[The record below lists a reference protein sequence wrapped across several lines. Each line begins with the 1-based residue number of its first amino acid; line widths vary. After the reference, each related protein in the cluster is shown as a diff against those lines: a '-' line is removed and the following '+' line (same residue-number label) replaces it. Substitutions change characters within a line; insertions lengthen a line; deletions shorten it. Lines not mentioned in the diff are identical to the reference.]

1 MSVHVYGIRH
11 HGPGCARSL
20 VGALSALEPDVV
32 LVKGPPDA
40 QGVLPL
46 AAHADTAPPVALLVY
61 PIDAPKRAV
70 FYPFAEFS
78 PEWQAIRWALARG
91 VDVRFM
97 DLPQMHRMAEPDA
110 EAIDAS
116 AEQTDSPPSDPAPTD
131 APPSDAPPSD
141 AAPADA
147 PSAVATPAP
156 IAPPERDPLDLF
168 AEAAGYTDHELWWEH
183 QIERHRDATGLF
195 DGIREAMHAVRGDDA
210 VPRDLL
216 EARREAHM
224 RTVVRAAVKEGRERI
239 AVVCGAWHAPV
250 LVDHG
255 TAKADAA
262 LLKGLPKVKVDATWI
277 PWTHS
282 RLSFRSGYGAGVH
295 APGWYAHLW
304 TTPDHAVTR
313 WAVEMA
319 RLLRSEDLDASSA
332 SVIEVV
338 RLAETLAVLR
348 GLRSPGLA
356 ELNESA
362 VSILGGG
369 EPNVLRLVRDRLEV
383 GDVLGRVPDVAPTV
397 PLQRDLQSLQKRLR
411 LKPSGEI
418 KPLEL
423 DLRNETDRERSRLFH
438 RLMVLEIGWAA
449 PKAAAGR
456 KLGTFHEAWALR
468 WVPEMEVSLIEASV
482 WGNTVEAAADARARD
497 DGARAPDLG
506 ALTPI
511 LDRALLAELPGA
523 VDELLGRVQE
533 RAAIGAD
540 VQHLMLALPPLARAS
555 RYGDVRRTPT
565 GALLAVIAALFERV
579 VVGLRAV
586 CAGIDADAAATRLQ
600 AMIGV
605 QESLGILDDVA
616 WQGEWEGALRS
627 LADDEAVH
635 GLVRGWSCRWLF
647 ERGRLSEEELDRRAG
662 LALSPVS
669 PALDAAAWIEG
680 LLHGAGMA
688 LLHQDGVWIALD
700 RFVARLTV
708 GDFQEMLPLL
718 RRAFSGFAS
727 PERRMMAERV
737 KHLQPSSIGMTG
749 RTRAATDE
757 TPLDRERANAVL
769 PVLAR
774 ILGVT
779 PR

>member
-1 MSVHVYGIRH
+1 MSVHVFGIRH

-20 VGALSALEPDVV
+20 VDALSALEPDVV
-32 LVKGPPDA
+32 LIEGPPDA
-40 QGVLPL
+40 QEVLPL
-46 AAHADTAPPVALLVY
+46 AAHADIAPPVALLVY

-97 DLPQMHRMAEPDA
+97 DLPQMHRMAEPDDVA
-110 EAIDAS
+110 DDAGV
-116 AEQTDSPPSDPAPTD
+116 P
-131 APPSDAPPSD
+131 
-141 AAPADA
+141 
-147 PSAVATPAP
+147 PAP

-195 DGIREAMHAVRGDDA
+195 DAIREAMHAVRGDDA
-210 VPRDLL
+210 VPKDQL

-224 RTVVRAAVKEGRERI
+224 RTVVRAAVKEGRERV

-250 LVDHG
+250 IVDHG

-313 WAVEMA
+313 WAIEMA
-319 RLLRSEDLDASSA
+319 RLLRSEDLDAPSA

-338 RLAETLAVLR
+338 RLAETLAALR

-362 VSILGGG
+362 VSILGRG
-369 EPNVLRLVRDRLEV
+369 EPTALRLVRDRLEV
-383 GDVLGRVPDVAPTV
+383 GDVLGRVPDEAPTV
-397 PLQRDLQSLQKRLR
+397 PLQRDLQALQKRLR

-418 KPLEL
+418 KLLEL
-423 DLRNETDRERSRLFH
+423 DLRNEIDRERSRLFH
-438 RLMVLEIGWAA
+438 RLTMLEIGWAA
-449 PKAAAGR
+449 PKAAVGR
-456 KLGTFHEAWALR
+456 KLGTFNEAWALR

-482 WGNTVEAAADARARD
+482 WGNTVEAAADTRARD
-497 DGARAPDLG
+497 DGARAPDLA

-511 LDRALLAELPGA
+511 LDRALLAELQGA

-540 VQHLMLALPPLARAS
+540 VQHLMLAMPPLARAS
-555 RYGDVRRTPT
+555 RYGDVRQTPT
-565 GALLAVIAALFERV
+565 GALLAVIGALFERV
-579 VVGLRAV
+579 VVGLRAS
-586 CAGIDADAAATRLQ
+586 CAGIDADAAATRLH
-600 AMIGV
+600 AVIGV
-605 QESLGILDDVA
+605 QESLGILDDAV
-616 WQGEWEGALRS
+616 WQGEWADTLRT
-627 LADDEAVH
+627 LADDDATH
-635 GLVRGWSCRWLF
+635 GLIRGWSCRSLF
-647 ERGRLSEEELDRRAG
+647 ERGRLGEDDLDRRAG

-688 LLHQDGVWIALD
+688 LLHQDGVWVALD
-700 RFVARLTV
+700 RFVARLSV
-708 GDFQEMLPLL
+708 DDFQEMLPLL

-737 KHLQPSSIGMTG
+737 KHLQPSAIGMTA
-749 RTRAATDE
+749 RTGSTTDE

-774 ILGVT
+774 ILGVA

>member
-1 MSVHVYGIRH
+1 VSVHVFGVRH

-20 VGALSALEPDVV
+20 IGALSALEPDVV
-32 LVKGPPDA
+32 LVEGPPDA
-40 QGVLPL
+40 QDVLGL
-46 AAHADTAPPVALLVY
+46 AAHADIAPPVALLVY
-61 PIDAPKRAV
+61 PVDAPKRAV

-78 PEWQAIRWALARG
+78 PEWQAIRWSLARG

-97 DLPQMHRMAEPDA
+97 DLPQAHRMAEEEPGDEESGGELTPDPSAA
-110 EAIDAS
+110 E
-116 AEQTDSPPSDPAPTD
+116 T
-131 APPSDAPPSD
+131 APPDPVEP
-141 AAPADA
+141 AAPA
-147 PSAVATPAP
+147 SRQ
-156 IAPPERDPLDLF
+156 PERDPLDLF

-183 QIERHRDATGLF
+183 QIERHRDPTGLF
-195 DGIREAMHAVRGDDA
+195 DAIREAMGAVRGDEA
-210 VPRDLL
+210 APKNLL
-216 EARREAHM
+216 EARREAYM

-239 AVVCGAWHAPV
+239 AVVCGAWHSPV

-262 LLKGLPKVKVDATWI
+262 LLKGLPKTRVDATWI

-295 APGWYAHLW
+295 SPGWYAHLW
-304 TTPDHAVTR
+304 TAPDHAVTR

-319 RLLRSEDLDASSA
+319 RLLRSEELDAPSA

-338 RLAETLAVLR
+338 RLADTLAALR

-369 EPNVLRLVRDRLEV
+369 EPTALSLVRDRLEI
-383 GDVLGRVPDVAPTV
+383 GHVLGKVPDDAPTV
-397 PLQRDLQSLQKRLR
+397 PLQRDLSALQKRLR
-411 LKPSGEI
+411 LKPSSEI

-438 RLMVLEIGWAA
+438 RLTALEIAWAERK
-449 PKAAAGR
+449 PAAGR
-456 KLGTFHEAWALR
+456 KLGTFNETWSLR

-497 DGARAPDLG
+497 DGAHAADLA

-533 RAAIGAD
+533 RAAVGAD

-565 GALLAVIAALFERV
+565 DALLAVIAALFERV
-579 VVGLRAV
+579 VVGLRPA
-586 CAGIDADAAATRLQ
+586 CTNIDADAAAERLR
-600 AMIGV
+600 ALIGV
-605 QESLGILDDVA
+605 QESLGILDDAA
-616 WQGEWEGALRS
+616 WQAEWELALRQ
-627 LADDEAVH
+627 LADDDAAH
-635 GLVRGWSCRWLF
+635 GLIRGWSCRSLF
-647 ERGRLSEEELDRRAG
+647 ERAKLSEDELDRRAG
-662 LALSPVS
+662 LALSPVT

-700 RFVARLTV
+700 RFVARLS
-708 GDFQEMLPLL
+708 GDDFQEMLPLL
-718 RRAFSGFAS
+718 RRAFSSFSG
-727 PERRMMAERV
+727 PERRMMAERIRE
-737 KHLQPSSIGMTG
+737 LAPSSSG
-749 RTRAATDE
+749 AAASRDTSSDE
-757 TPLDRERANAVL
+757 LSIDHERASAVL

-779 PR
+779 PP

>member
-1 MSVHVYGIRH
+1 VSVHVFGIRH

-20 VGALSALEPDVV
+20 VAALGALAPDIL
-32 LVKGPPDA
+32 LVEGPPDA
-40 QGVLPL
+40 QDVLAL
-46 AAHADTAPPVALLVY
+46 AAHADIVPPVALLVY
-61 PIDAPKRAV
+61 PVDAPKRAV

-78 PEWQAIRWALARG
+78 PEWQAIRWAHARA

-97 DLPQMHRMAEPDA
+97 DLPQAHRMAE
-110 EAIDAS
+110 E
-116 AEQTDSPPSDPAPTD
+116 EPSDSESVDESQPDVAAPPPEPEATTEPTDPAVQPAPT
-131 APPSDAPPSD
+131 
-141 AAPADA
+141 
-147 PSAVATPAP
+147 T
-156 IAPPERDPLDLF
+156 ERDPLDLF

-195 DGIREAMHAVRGDDA
+195 DAIREAMGAVRGDEA
-210 VPRDLL
+210 APKDLL
-216 EARREAHM
+216 EARREAYM
-224 RTVVRAAVKEGRERI
+224 RTAVRSAVKEGRERI
-239 AVVCGAWHAPV
+239 AVVCGAWHSPV

-255 TAKADAA
+255 SAKADAA
-262 LLKGLPKVKVDATWI
+262 LLKGLPKTKVDATWI

-295 APGWYAHLW
+295 SPGWYAHLW
-304 TTPDHAVTR
+304 ATPDGAVTR

-319 RLLRSEDLDASSA
+319 RLLRSEELDAPSA

-338 RLAETLAVLR
+338 RLADTLAALR

-369 EPNVLRLVRDRLEV
+369 EPTVLRLVRDRLEI
-383 GDVLGRVPDVAPTV
+383 GHVLGKVPDDAPTV
-397 PLQRDLQSLQKRLR
+397 PLQRDLAALQKRLR
-411 LKPSGEI
+411 LKPSSEI

-438 RLMVLEIGWAA
+438 RLSLLRIAWAER
-449 PKAAAGR
+449 KAAAGR
-456 KLGTFHEAWALR
+456 KLGTFNETWSLR
-468 WVPEMEVSLIEASV
+468 WVPEMEVSLIEASM

-497 DGARAPDLG
+497 DGAHAADLA

-523 VDELLGRVQE
+523 VNELLGRVQE
-533 RAAIGAD
+533 RAAVGAD

-565 GALLAVIAALFERV
+565 DALLAVIAALFERV
-579 VVGLRAV
+579 VVGLRPA
-586 CAGIDADAAATRLQ
+586 CTNIDADAAAERLR
-600 AMIGV
+600 AVIGV
-605 QESLGILDDVA
+605 QESLGILDEVA
-616 WQGEWEGALRS
+616 WQAEWELALRQ
-627 LADDEAVH
+627 LADDDTVH
-635 GLVRGWSCRWLF
+635 GLIRGWSCRSLF
-647 ERGRLSEEELDRRAG
+647 ERAKLSEDELDRRAG
-662 LALSPVS
+662 LALSPVT

-700 RFVARLTV
+700 RFVARLSAD
-708 GDFQEMLPLL
+708 DFQEMLPLL
-718 RRAFSGFAS
+718 RRAFSSFSG

-737 KHLQPSSIGMTG
+737 KGLGPSSIG
-749 RTRAATDE
+749 AASSRITSSDE
-757 TPLDRERANAVL
+757 LPIDHERASAVL

>member
-1 MSVHVYGIRH
+1 MSVHVFGIRH

-20 VGALSALEPDVV
+20 VAALAALEPDVV
-32 LVKGPPDA
+32 LVEGPPDA
-40 QGVLPL
+40 QEVLPL
-46 AAHADTAPPVALLVY
+46 AAHADIAPPVALLVY
-61 PIDAPKRAV
+61 PLDEPKRAV

-97 DLPQMHRMAEPDA
+97 DLPQALRMAEPDGDDITVEQKDEPSEPS
-110 EAIDAS
+110 EA
-116 AEQTDSPPSDPAPTD
+116 SPS
-131 APPSDAPPSD
+131 
-141 AAPADA
+141 
-147 PSAVATPAP
+147 ATPA
-156 IAPPERDPLDLF
+156 APPERDPLDLF

-195 DGIREAMHAVRGDDA
+195 DAIREAMHALRGDDA
-210 VPRDLL
+210 KPKNLL
-216 EARREAHM
+216 EARREAYM

-239 AVVCGAWHAPV
+239 AVVCGAWHSPV
-250 LVDHG
+250 LLDHG

-262 LLKGLPKVKVDATWI
+262 LLKALPKVKVDATWI

-295 APGWYAHLW
+295 SPGWYAHLW
-304 TTPDHAVTR
+304 TAPDHAVTR

-319 RLLRSEDLDASSA
+319 RLLRSEELDAPSA

-338 RLAETLAVLR
+338 RLADTLAALR

-362 VSILGGG
+362 VSIFGGG
-369 EPNVLRLVRDRLEV
+369 EPTVLRLVRDRLEI
-383 GDVLGRVPDVAPTV
+383 GDVLGRVPDEAPTV
-397 PLQRDLQSLQKRLR
+397 PLQRDLQALQKRLR
-411 LKPSGEI
+411 LKVSSEI

-423 DLRNETDRERSRLFH
+423 DLRNDTDRERSRLFH
-438 RLMVLEIGWAA
+438 RLTLLAIPWAER
-449 PKAAAGR
+449 KAAAGR
-456 KLGTFHEAWALR
+456 KLGTFNETWALR
-468 WVPEMEVSLIEASV
+468 WMPEMEVSLIEASV
-482 WGNTVEAAADARARD
+482 WGNTVEAAADARAQHE
-497 DGARAPDLG
+497 GAQAMDLA

-533 RAAIGAD
+533 RAAVGAD

-555 RYGDVRRTPT
+555 RYGDVRQTPT
-565 GALLAVIAALFERV
+565 QALLAVIGALFERI
-579 VVGLRAV
+579 VVGLRSA
-586 CAGIDADAAATRLQ
+586 CAGIDAEAAAERLR
-600 AMIGV
+600 AMVGV
-605 QESLGILDDVA
+605 QESLGILDEAA
-616 WQGEWEGALRS
+616 WQREWEGALHA
-627 LADDEAVH
+627 LAADDATH
-635 GLVRGWSCRWLF
+635 GLIRGWCCRSLF
-647 ERGRLSEEELDRRAG
+647 ERGQLSEDELDRRAG

-680 LLHGAGMA
+680 LLHGAGMT

-700 RFVARLTV
+700 RYVTRLAAD
-708 GDFQEMLPLL
+708 DFQEMLPLL
-718 RRAFSGFAS
+718 RRAFSGFSS

-737 KHLQPSSIGMTG
+737 KDLGPIAGSAS
-749 RTRAATDE
+749 TRRASPTDDV
-757 TPLDRERANAVL
+757 PIDHDRARAVL

-774 ILGVT
+774 ILGVS
-779 PR
+779 PP

>member
-1 MSVHVYGIRH
+1 MSVHVFGIRH

-20 VGALSALEPDVV
+20 VGALTALEPDVV
-32 LVKGPPDA
+32 LIEGPPDA
-40 QGVLPL
+40 QEVLGI
-46 AAHADTAPPVALLVY
+46 AAHADIVPPVALLVY
-61 PIDAPKRAV
+61 PVDAPKRAV

-78 PEWQAIRWALARG
+78 PEWQAIRWSLARG
-91 VDVRFM
+91 VEVRFM
-97 DLPQMHRMAEPDA
+97 DLPQAHRMAEEETSDDDA
-110 EAIDAS
+110 ENVGVTEPEPAALATEPGQS
-116 AEQTDSPPSDPAPTD
+116 TPP
-131 APPSDAPPSD
+131 
-141 AAPADA
+141 AAQ
-147 PSAVATPAP
+147 SAP
-156 IAPPERDPLDLF
+156 ITERDPLDLF

-195 DGIREAMHAVRGDDA
+195 EAIREAMGAVRGEEA
-210 VPRDLL
+210 APKNLL
-216 EARREAHM
+216 EARREAYM

-239 AVVCGAWHAPV
+239 AVVCGAWHSPV

-262 LLKGLPKVKVDATWI
+262 LLKGLPKTRVDATWI

-295 APGWYAHLW
+295 SPGWYAHLW
-304 TTPDHAVTR
+304 TAPDHAVTR

-319 RLLRSEDLDASSA
+319 RLLRSEELDAPSA

-338 RLAETLAVLR
+338 RLADTLAALR

-369 EPNVLRLVRDRLEV
+369 EPTVLRLVRDRLEI
-383 GDVLGRVPDVAPTV
+383 GHVLGRVPDDAPTV
-397 PLQRDLQSLQKRLR
+397 PLQRDLAALQKRLR
-411 LKPSGEI
+411 LKPSSEI

-438 RLMVLEIGWAA
+438 RLTVLQIAWAER
-449 PKAAAGR
+449 KVAAGR
-456 KLGTFHEAWALR
+456 KLGTFNETWLLR
-468 WVPEMEVSLIEASV
+468 WAPEMEVSLIEASV
-482 WGNTVEAAADARARD
+482 WGNTVEAAADARARH
-497 DGARAPDLG
+497 DGAHAPDLA

-533 RAAIGAD
+533 RAAVGAD

-565 GALLAVIAALFERV
+565 DALLAVIGALFERI
-579 VVGLRAV
+579 VVGLRPS
-586 CAGIDADAAATRLQ
+586 CTNIDADAAAERLR
-600 AMIGV
+600 AVIGV
-605 QESLGILDDVA
+605 QESLGILDDA
-616 WQGEWEGALRS
+616 ASQAEWELALRQ
-627 LADDEAVH
+627 LADDDAVH
-635 GLVRGWSCRWLF
+635 GLIRGWSCRSLF
-647 ERGRLSEEELDRRAG
+647 ERTKLSEDELDRRAG
-662 LALSPVS
+662 LALSPVT

-700 RFVARLTV
+700 RFVARLSAD
-708 GDFQEMLPLL
+708 DFQEMLPLL
-718 RRAFSGFAS
+718 RRAFSSFSG

-737 KHLQPSSIGMTG
+737 KVLGTSSTG
-749 RTRAATDE
+749 ATASSRSTSSDEPPIDHARA
-757 TPLDRERANAVL
+757 RAVL

-779 PR
+779 PP

>member
-1 MSVHVYGIRH
+1 VSVHVFGIRH

-20 VGALSALEPDVV
+20 VAALATLEPDVL
-32 LVKGPPDA
+32 LVEGPPDA
-40 QGVLPL
+40 QSVLAL
-46 AAHADTAPPVALLVY
+46 AAHADIAPPVALLVY
-61 PIDAPKRAV
+61 PVDAPKRAV

-91 VDVRFM
+91 VDVRFI
-97 DLPQMHRMAEPDA
+97 DLPQANRMAEPLDV
-110 EAIDAS
+110 ESEPGDV
-116 AEQTDSPPSDPAPTD
+116 TVPDT
-131 APPSDAPPSD
+131 
-141 AAPADA
+141 DA
-147 PSAVATPAP
+147 PSAEGPLAREAT
-156 IAPPERDPLDLF
+156 PERDPLDLF

-183 QIERHRDATGLF
+183 QIERHHDATGLF
-195 DGIREAMHAVRGDDA
+195 DAIREAMGALRGDEA
-210 VPRDLL
+210 APKTLL
-216 EARREAHM
+216 EARREAYM
-224 RTVVRAAVKEGRERI
+224 RTAVRAAVKEGRERI

-255 TAKADAA
+255 SAKADAA
-262 LLKGLPKVKVDATWI
+262 LLKGLPKTKVDATWI

-304 TTPDHAVTR
+304 TAPDHAVTR

-319 RLLRSEDLDASSA
+319 RLLRSEELDAPSA

-338 RLAETLAVLR
+338 RLADTLAALR

-362 VSILGGG
+362 VSILGAGD
-369 EPNVLRLVRDRLEV
+369 PVALRLVRDRLEI
-383 GDVLGRVPDVAPTV
+383 GDVLGKVPADTPTV
-397 PLQRDLQSLQKRLR
+397 PLQRDLGALQTRLR

-438 RLMVLEIGWAA
+438 RLTVLQIAWAER
-449 PKAAAGR
+449 KAAAGR
-456 KLGTFHEAWALR
+456 KLGTFTESWSLR
-468 WVPEMEVSLIEASV
+468 WAPEMEVSLIEASV
-482 WGNTVEAAADARARD
+482 WGNTVEGAADARARD
-497 DGARAPDLG
+497 DGAHAPDLA

-523 VDELLGRVQE
+523 VGELLGRVQE
-533 RAAIGAD
+533 RAAVGAD

-555 RYGDVRRTPT
+555 RYGDVRQTPT
-565 GALLAVIAALFERV
+565 QALLAVIGALFERI
-579 VVGLRAV
+579 VVGLRTA
-586 CAGIDADAAATRLQ
+586 CTNIDADAAAERLR
-600 AMIGV
+600 AVIAV
-605 QESLGILDDVA
+605 QESLGILDEAA
-616 WQGEWEGALRS
+616 WQSDWETTLRA
-627 LADDEAVH
+627 LADDDAVH
-635 GLVRGWSCRWLF
+635 GLIRGWSCRSLF
-647 ERGRLSEEELDRRAG
+647 DRAKLDEDELDRRAG
-662 LALSPVS
+662 LALSPVT

-700 RFVARLTV
+700 RYVTRLSA

-718 RRAFSGFAS
+718 RRAFSGFS
-727 PERRMMAERV
+727 GPERRMMAERV
-737 KHLQPSSIGMTG
+737 RELGPSSSGG
-749 RTRAATDE
+749 AASSRTRSHEAPIDH
-757 TPLDRERANAVL
+757 ERASAVL

>member
-1 MSVHVYGIRH
+1 MSVHVFGIRH

-20 VGALSALEPDVV
+20 VAALAALEPDVV
-32 LVKGPPDA
+32 LVEGPPDA
-40 QGVLPL
+40 ADVLPL
-46 AAHADTAPPVALLVY
+46 AAHAGIAPPVALLVY
-61 PIDAPKRAV
+61 PVDEPKRAV

-91 VDVRFM
+91 VDVRFI
-97 DLPQMHRMAEPDA
+97 DLPQAHRMAEEEKSDD
-110 EAIDAS
+110 ESVS
-116 AEQTDSPPSDPAPTD
+116 A
-131 APPSDAPPSD
+131 SDA
-141 AAPADA
+141 
-147 PSAVATPAP
+147 
-156 IAPPERDPLDLF
+156 LDLF

-195 DGIREAMHAVRGDDA
+195 DAIREAMAALRGDEA
-210 VPRDLL
+210 APKNLL
-216 EARREAHM
+216 EARREAYM
-224 RTVVRAAVKEGRERI
+224 RTAVRAAVKEGRARI
-239 AVVCGAWHAPV
+239 AVVCGAWHSPV

-255 TAKADAA
+255 TAKEDAA
-262 LLKGLPKVKVDATWI
+262 LLKGLPKTKVSATWI

-304 TTPDHAVTR
+304 KTPDGAVTR

-319 RLLRSEDLDASSA
+319 RLLRSEELDAPSA

-338 RLAETLAVLR
+338 RLADTLAALR

-362 VSILGGG
+362 VSILGAGD
-369 EPNVLRLVRDRLEV
+369 PVALRLVRDRLEI
-383 GDVLGRVPDVAPTV
+383 GDVLGNVPADTPTV
-397 PLQRDLQSLQKRLR
+397 PLQRDLAALQKRLR

-423 DLRNETDRERSRLFH
+423 DLRNDTDRERSRLFH
-438 RLMVLEIGWAA
+438 RLTILGIAWAER
-449 PKAAAGR
+449 KTAAGR
-456 KLGTFHEAWALR
+456 KLGTFNETWSLR

-497 DGARAPDLG
+497 DGTHASDLA

-533 RAAIGAD
+533 RAAVGAD

-565 GALLAVIAALFERV
+565 DALLAVIGALFERI
-579 VVGLRAV
+579 VVGLRTA
-586 CAGIDADAAATRLQ
+586 CTNIDADAAAARLR
-600 AMIGV
+600 AVIAV
-605 QESLGILDDVA
+605 QESLGILDEPA
-616 WQGEWEGALRS
+616 WQNDWETTLHA
-627 LADDEAVH
+627 LADDDAVH
-635 GLVRGWSCRWLF
+635 GLIRGWSCRSLF
-647 ERGRLSEEELDRRAG
+647 DHAKLSEDELDRRAG
-662 LALSPVS
+662 LALSPVT

-688 LLHQDGVWIALD
+688 LLHQGGVWIALD
-700 RFVARLTV
+700 RYLTRLSAD
-708 GDFQEMLPLL
+708 DFQEMLPLL
-718 RRAFSGFAS
+718 RRAFSGFS
-727 PERRMMAERV
+727 GPERRMMAERV
-737 KHLQPSSIGMTG
+737 KQLGPSSAGAMSS
-749 RTRAATDE
+749 RSRSDD
-757 TPLDRERANAVL
+757 TPIDGERASLVL

-774 ILGVT
+774 ILGVAL
-779 PR
+779 R

>member
-1 MSVHVYGIRH
+1 MSVHVFGIRH

-20 VGALSALEPDVV
+20 VGALTALEPDVV
-32 LVKGPPDA
+32 LVEGPPDA
-40 QGVLPL
+40 QGVLAL
-46 AAHADTAPPVALLVY
+46 AAHADIAPPVALLVY
-61 PIDAPKRAV
+61 PVDEPKRAV

-97 DLPQMHRMAEPDA
+97 DLPQAHRMAEPLDVDGA
-110 EAIDAS
+110 APEVIV
-116 AEQTDSPPSDPAPTD
+116 PSTD
-131 APPSDAPPSD
+131 APAVDAPTTEPPATD
-141 AAPADA
+141 APATDAPA
-147 PSAVATPAP
+147 PSAAA
-156 IAPPERDPLDLF
+156 PERDPLDLF

-195 DGIREAMHAVRGDDA
+195 DAIREAMHAVRGDEA
-210 VPRDLL
+210 APKNLF
-216 EARREAHM
+216 EARREAYM
-224 RTVVRAAVKEGRERI
+224 RTVVRAAVKEGRARI
-239 AVVCGAWHAPV
+239 AVVCGAWHSPV

-295 APGWYAHLW
+295 SPGWYAHLW
-304 TTPDHAVTR
+304 TAPDHAVTR

-319 RLLRSEDLDASSA
+319 RLLRSEELDAPSA

-338 RLAETLAVLR
+338 RLADTLAALR

-369 EPNVLRLVRDRLEV
+369 EPTVLRLVRDRLEI
-383 GDVLGRVPDVAPTV
+383 GDVLGKVPDEAPTV
-397 PLQRDLQSLQKRLR
+397 PLQRDLQALQKRLR

-438 RLMVLEIGWAA
+438 RLNVLQIAWAER
-449 PKAAAGR
+449 KAAAGR
-456 KLGTFHEAWALR
+456 KLGTFAETWSLR

-482 WGNTVEAAADARARD
+482 WGNTVEAAADARARH
-497 DGARAPDLG
+497 DGAQAPDLA

-533 RAAIGAD
+533 RAAVGAD

-565 GALLAVIAALFERV
+565 GALLAVIGALFERV
-579 VVGLRAV
+579 VVGLRPA
-586 CAGIDADAAATRLQ
+586 CAGIDADAAAERLR

-605 QESLGILDDVA
+605 QESLGILDDAA
-616 WQGEWEGALRS
+616 WQNDWETTLRHA
-627 LADDEAVH
+627 ADDDAVH
-635 GLVRGWSCRWLF
+635 GLIRGWSCRSLF
-647 ERGRLSEEELDRRAG
+647 ERGELSEDELDRRAG
-662 LALSPVS
+662 LALSPVT

-680 LLHGAGMA
+680 LLHGASMA

-700 RFVARLTV
+700 RYIVRLTAD
-708 GDFQEMLPLL
+708 DFQEMLPLL
-718 RRAFSGFAS
+718 RRAFSGFS
-727 PERRMMAERV
+727 GPERRMMAERV
-737 KHLQPSSIGMTG
+737 RHLGPSPIGASSSRPS
-749 RTRAATDE
+749 RTDD
-757 TPLDRERANAVL
+757 TPLDRDRADAVL